1 MSKRKAT
8 VGKNSM
14 TTKEAMASARAAG
27 NKRKAVVGGTGI
39 MPSVSMYKA
48 GIDTSPN
55 ATAMKASKGSLAD
68 RGRSEVSNVGSL
80 AGRGNS
86 EVSNTG
92 NMAGMAKSDKPYES
106 SLPKA
111 QSDAKMSQIAEA
123 LAPYKQKSLERIT
136 KLQELTQAIQ
146 NATSMEEIN
155 AINEQIRA
163 FQLENSKGE

>member
-1 MSKRKAT
+1 MAKRKAT
-8 VGKNSM
+8 VGKKSM
-14 TTKEAMASARAAG
+14 TSEEAMASARAAG

-39 MPSVSMYKA
+39 MPSVSIYKA

-55 ATAMKASKGSLAD
+55 ATAMKASKS
-68 RGRSEVSNVGSL
+68 SL
-80 AGRGNS
+80 AGRGTTS
-86 EVSNTG
+86 AAVGGLTDKANTKAAVG
-92 NMAGMAKSDKPYES
+92 ELAGMAKSDKPYES

-123 LAPYKQKSLERIT
+123 LAPYKQRGMESLT

-146 NATSMEEIN
+146 DATTMEEIN

>member
-1 MSKRKAT
+1 MAKRKAT
-8 VGKNSM
+8 VGKKSM
-14 TTKEAMASARAAG
+14 TSEEAMAAARAAG

-39 MPSVSMYKA
+39 MPSVSIYKA
-48 GIDTSPN
+48 GIDTSPS
-55 ATAMKASKGSLAD
+55 ATSMKASQGMKGL
-68 RGRSEVSNVGSL
+68 GETKVSKVGSL

-136 KLQELTQAIQ
+136 KLQELEQAMQ
-146 NATSMEEIN
+146 SVTSFEEME
-155 AINEQIRA
+155 ALNEQIRA